1 MLIEP
6 RQFLCRIRS
15 AGFEEWDTV
24 PLPRIGNGPDVNVQA
39 TDLFC
44 VRRECV
50 NPELAARLRRGD
62 TPAELADYFCVKLL
76 LSVEFQ
82 NCLARKKYGIP
93 IRKSSI
99 GNSIDYTD
107 ARDVLFLSEIPK
119 MQSCYHLNSVELYT
133 LVCDGISNLLVS
145 DEDIDAGTA
154 ELAEMVRTCL
164 KIRKVRQNVLNMY
177 PDVGRTEILNSP
189 LSAG

>member
-1 MLIEP
+1 MAVKIASSPLVFQLSNSHFPPEVWAEVIE
-6 RQFLCRIRS
+6 
-15 AGFEEWDTV
+15 DT
-24 PLPRIGNGPDVNVQA
+24 
-39 TDLFC
+39 
-44 VRRECV
+44 
-50 NPELAARLRRGD
+50 LR
-62 TPAELADYFCVKLL
+62 
-76 LSVEFQ
+76 
-82 NCLARKKYGIP
+82 
-93 IRKSSI
+93 

-133 LVCDGISNLLVS
+133 LVCDGISNLLVG